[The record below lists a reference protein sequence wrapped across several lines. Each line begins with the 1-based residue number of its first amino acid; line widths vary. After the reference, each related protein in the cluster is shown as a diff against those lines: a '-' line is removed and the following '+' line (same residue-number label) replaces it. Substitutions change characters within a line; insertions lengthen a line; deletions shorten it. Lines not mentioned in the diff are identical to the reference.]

1 MIFILLVFLFFI
13 FFNNLKA
20 YFICLC
26 SIISNYFFAINIL
39 EVISLISI
47 IRFLNMNIES
57 NSQMILNSEIVGGL
71 FGNNIKIM
79 EDRADM
85 SVIPEGL

>member
-1 MIFILLVFLFFI
+1 
-13 FFNNLKA
+13 
-20 YFICLC
+20 
-26 SIISNYFFAINIL
+26 
-39 EVISLISI
+39 
-47 IRFLNMNIES
+47 MNIES

-71 FGNNIKIM
+71 FGNNIKII